1 MMSTNPSESRS
12 KEKKRQA
19 IASNNYLCSNSSSQ
33 CSSVDSQL
41 GEIAITSDEEATGFG
56 NIET

>member
-19 IASNNYLCSNSSSQ
+19 KASNNYLCSDSSSQ